1 MLTADDVLNHK
12 FSATKFREGYDQ
24 DEVDA
29 FLDRVAVTLR
39 GIERGE
45 STPGAVTA
53 QEVNGV
59 KFKATKFRE
68 GYDQD
73 EVDDF
78 LDLVRERLT
87 QQPVDAPVWAPAAPV
102 DAAPVTFGAAAIPAT
117 ALVMRLQMAHTT
129 RPPGAPD
136 TVTVQLPDGQR
147 RPVADVRSTPTGIEL
162 VLG

>member
-1 MLTADDVLNHK
+1 MLTAADVLNHK

-29 FLDRVAVTLR
+29 FLDRVSVTLQ

-45 STPGAVTA
+45 STPGAVTP
-53 QEVNGV
+53 QEVGDV

-87 QQPVDAPVWAPAAPV
+87 QEPVDVPVWQPG
-102 DAAPVTFGAAAIPAT
+102 APVTLGATPIAAT

-136 TVTVQLPDGQR
+136 VVTVQLPDGQAR
-147 RPVADVRSTPTGIEL
+147 SVIDVRSTPTGIEL